1 MEDGNNVSTVIQ
13 DLHQAGG
20 YQIDETA
27 INILIA
33 YDYYKYT
40 KDIVFL
46 KRIFPMLQ
54 NAYKYIVRYIENV
67 ITFKKTKTFDLWENY
82 VGESVFGISAVF
94 ASLKTMGM
102 IYEAVKETYK
112 ENRLKVE
119 QINKEIQ
126 KINPML
132 LDVKEWI
139 HMNMYSN
146 EKQAYV
152 NDIENPKI
160 DISTLSLVT
169 PFNIFTVNEK
179 KMINTYMGIEM
190 NLRTYTGGYL
200 RYEND
205 NYLGRKKSMDIIKSL
220 DG

>member
-1 MEDGNNVSTVIQ
+1 MEDGNNDSIVIQ
-13 DLHQAGG
+13 DQHQAGG

-33 YDYYKYT
+33 YDYYNYT
-40 KDIVFL
+40 KDILFL
-46 KRIFPMLQ
+46 KRILPMLQ
-54 NAYKYIVRYIENV
+54 NAYKYIVRYLENV

-94 ASLKTMGM
+94 ASLKIMSK
-102 IYEAVKETYK
+102 IYEVVKDTYK

-126 KINPML
+126 KINPL
-132 LDVKEWI
+132 LVDVKEWI

-152 NDIENPKI
+152 NDVENPKI
-160 DISTLSLVT
+160 DISALSLVT

-179 KMINTYMGIEM
+179 KMINTYMAIEM
-190 NLRTYTGGYL
+190 NLRTYTG
-200 RYEND
+200 RIF
-205 NYLGRKKSMDIIKSL
+205 KI
-220 DG
+220 

>member
-1 MEDGNNVSTVIQ
+1 MEDGNNDSIVIQ
-13 DLHQAGG
+13 GLLQAGG

-33 YDYYKYT
+33 YDYYNYT
-40 KDIVFL
+40 KDILFL
-46 KRIFPMLQ
+46 KRILPMLQ
-54 NAYKYIVRYIENV
+54 NAYKYIVRYLENV

-94 ASLKTMGM
+94 ASLKTMSK
-102 IYEAVKETYK
+102 IYEIVKDTYK

-126 KINPML
+126 KINPL
-132 LDVKEWI
+132 LVDVKEWI

-152 NDIENPKI
+152 NDVENPKI
-160 DISTLSLVT
+160 DISALSLVT

-179 KMINTYMGIEM
+179 KMINTYMAIEM
-190 NLRTYTGGYL
+190 NLRTYTG
-200 RYEND
+200 RIF
-205 NYLGRKKSMDIIKSL
+205 KI
-220 DG
+220 

>member
-1 MEDGNNVSTVIQ
+1 MEDGNNDSIVIQ
-13 DLHQAGG
+13 DQHQAGG

-33 YDYYKYT
+33 YDYYNYT
-40 KDIVFL
+40 KDILFL
-46 KRIFPMLQ
+46 KRILPMLQ
-54 NAYKYIVRYIENV
+54 NAYKYIVRYLENV

-94 ASLKTMGM
+94 ASLKTMSK
-102 IYEAVKETYK
+102 IYEIVKDTYK

-126 KINPML
+126 KINPL
-132 LDVKEWI
+132 LVDVKEWI

-152 NDIENPKI
+152 NDVENPKI
-160 DISTLSLVT
+160 DISALSLVT

-179 KMINTYMGIEM
+179 KMINTYMAIEM
-190 NLRTYTGGYL
+190 NLRTYTG
-200 RYEND
+200 RIF
-205 NYLGRKKSMDIIKSL
+205 KI
-220 DG
+220 

>member
-1 MEDGNNVSTVIQ
+1 MEDGNNASTVIQ
-13 DLHQAGG
+13 SLLQAGG

-33 YDYYKYT
+33 YDYYNCT
-40 KDIVFL
+40 KDILFL

-54 NAYKYIVRYIENV
+54 NAYKYIVRYIEYV
-67 ITFKKTKTFDLWENY
+67 ITYNLWENY
-82 VGESVFGISAVF
+82 VGESIFGVSAVF
-94 ASLKTMGM
+94 SSIKTMGI

-126 KINPML
+126 KINPL
-132 LDVKEWI
+132 LVDVKEWI

-152 NDIENPKI
+152 NNIEEPRI
-160 DISTLSLVT
+160 DISALALVT
-169 PFNIFTVNEK
+169 PFKIFTVNEK

-190 NLRTYTGGYL
+190 NLKTYTG
-200 RYEND
+200 RIF
-205 NYLGRKKSMDIIKSL
+205 KV
-220 DG
+220 

>member
-1 MEDGNNVSTVIQ
+1 MLKNTQKYLQEIHKVKMEDGNNAFTVIQ
-13 DLHQAGG
+13 GLLQAGG

-33 YDYYKYT
+33 YDYYNCT
-40 KDIVFL
+40 KDILCL

-54 NAYKYIVRYIENV
+54 NAYKYIVRYLENV

-94 ASLKTMGM
+94 ASLKTMSE
-102 IYEAVKETYK
+102 IYEIVKDTYK

-126 KINPML
+126 KINPL
-132 LDVKEWI
+132 LVDVKEWI

-152 NDIENPKI
+152 NDVENPKI
-160 DISTLSLVT
+160 DISALSLVT

-179 KMINTYMGIEM
+179 KMINTYMAIEM
-190 NLRTYTGGYL
+190 NLRTYTG
-200 RYEND
+200 RIF
-205 NYLGRKKSMDIIKSL
+205 KI
-220 DG
+220 

>member
-1 MEDGNNVSTVIQ
+1 M
-13 DLHQAGG
+13 HQAGG

-27 INILIA
+27 INILIG
-33 YDYYKYT
+33 YDYYNYT
-40 KDIVFL
+40 KDILFL
-46 KRIFPMLQ
+46 KRILPMLQ
-54 NAYKYIVRYIENV
+54 NAYKYIVRYLENV

-94 ASLKTMGM
+94 ASLKTMSE
-102 IYEAVKETYK
+102 IYEIVKDTYK

-126 KINPML
+126 KINPL
-132 LDVKEWI
+132 LVDVKEWI

-152 NDIENPKI
+152 NDVENPKI
-160 DISTLSLVT
+160 DISALSLVT

-179 KMINTYMGIEM
+179 KMINTYMAIEM
-190 NLRTYTGGYL
+190 NLRTYTG
-200 RYEND
+200 RIF
-205 NYLGRKKSMDIIKSL
+205 KIWKW
-220 DG
+220 

>member
-1 MEDGNNVSTVIQ
+1 MEDGNNDSIVIQ
-13 DLHQAGG
+13 GLLQAGG

-33 YDYYKYT
+33 YDYYDCT
-40 KDIVFL
+40 KDIIFL

-54 NAYKYIVRYIENV
+54 NAYKYIVRYIEYV
-67 ITFKKTKTFDLWENY
+67 ITYKKTKTFDLWENY
-82 VGESVFGISAVF
+82 VGESVFGVSAVF
-94 ASLKTMGM
+94 ASIKTMGI

-126 KINPML
+126 KINPL
-132 LDVKEWI
+132 LVDVKEWI

-152 NDIENPKI
+152 NNIEEPRI
-160 DISTLSLVT
+160 DISALALVI
-169 PFNIFTVNEK
+169 PFKIFTVNEK

-190 NLRTYTGGYL
+190 NLKTYTG
-200 RYEND
+200 RIF
-205 NYLGRKKSMDIIKSL
+205 KV
-220 DG
+220 

>member
-1 MEDGNNVSTVIQ
+1 
-13 DLHQAGG
+13 
-20 YQIDETA
+20 
-27 INILIA
+27 
-33 YDYYKYT
+33 
-40 KDIVFL
+40 
-46 KRIFPMLQ
+46 MLQ

-102 IYEAVKETYK
+102 IYDAVKETYK

>member
-1 MEDGNNVSTVIQ
+1 
-13 DLHQAGG
+13 
-20 YQIDETA
+20 
-27 INILIA
+27 
-33 YDYYKYT
+33 
-40 KDIVFL
+40 
-46 KRIFPMLQ
+46 
-54 NAYKYIVRYIENV
+54 
-67 ITFKKTKTFDLWENY
+67 
-82 VGESVFGISAVF
+82 
-94 ASLKTMGM
+94 M

-146 EKQAYV
+146 EKQTYV

-160 DISTLSLVT
+160 DNSTLSLVT

>member
-1 MEDGNNVSTVIQ
+1 MEDGNNAFTVIQ
-13 DLHQAGG
+13 GLLQAGG

-33 YDYYKYT
+33 YDYYNCT
-40 KDIVFL
+40 KDILFL

-54 NAYKYIVRYIENV
+54 NAYKYIVRYLENV

-94 ASLKTMGM
+94 ASLKTMSE
-102 IYEAVKETYK
+102 IYEIVKDTYK

-126 KINPML
+126 KINPL
-132 LDVKEWI
+132 LGDVKEWI

-152 NDIENPKI
+152 NDVENPKI
-160 DISTLSLVT
+160 DISSLSLVT

-179 KMINTYMGIEM
+179 KMINTYMAIEM
-190 NLRTYTGGYL
+190 NLRTYTG
-200 RYEND
+200 RIF
-205 NYLGRKKSMDIIKSL
+205 KI
-220 DG
+220 

>member
-1 MEDGNNVSTVIQ
+1 MEDGNNDSIVIQ
-13 DLHQAGG
+13 DQHQAGG

-33 YDYYKYT
+33 YDYYNYT
-40 KDIVFL
+40 KDILFL
-46 KRIFPMLQ
+46 KRILPMLQ
-54 NAYKYIVRYIENV
+54 NAYKYIVRYLENV

-94 ASLKTMGM
+94 ASLKTMSE
-102 IYEAVKETYK
+102 IYEIVKDTYK

-126 KINPML
+126 KINPL
-132 LDVKEWI
+132 LVDVKEWI

-152 NDIENPKI
+152 NDVENPKI
-160 DISTLSLVT
+160 DISSLSLVT

-179 KMINTYMGIEM
+179 KMINTYMAIEM
-190 NLRTYTGGYL
+190 NLRTYTG
-200 RYEND
+200 RIF
-205 NYLGRKKSMDIIKSL
+205 KI
-220 DG
+220 

>member
-1 MEDGNNVSTVIQ
+1 M
-13 DLHQAGG
+13 
-20 YQIDETA
+20 
-27 INILIA
+27 
-33 YDYYKYT
+33 
-40 KDIVFL
+40 IVDRL
-46 KRIFPMLQ
+46 
-54 NAYKYIVRYIENV
+54 
-67 ITFKKTKTFDLWENY
+67 
-82 VGESVFGISAVF
+82 
-94 ASLKTMGM
+94 
-102 IYEAVKETYK
+102 YEAVKETYK

-146 EKQAYV
+146 EKQTYV

>member
-1 MEDGNNVSTVIQ
+1 MEDGNNASTVIQ
-13 DLHQAGG
+13 SLLQAGG

-33 YDYYKYT
+33 YDYYNCT
-40 KDIVFL
+40 KDILFL

-54 NAYKYIVRYIENV
+54 NAYKYIVRYIEYV
-67 ITFKKTKTFDLWENY
+67 ITYKKTKTFDLWENY
-82 VGESVFGISAVF
+82 VGESIFGVSAVF
-94 ASLKTMGM
+94 SSIKTMGI

-126 KINPML
+126 KINPL
-132 LDVKEWI
+132 LVDVKEWI

-152 NDIENPKI
+152 NNIEEPRI
-160 DISTLSLVT
+160 DISALALVT
-169 PFNIFTVNEK
+169 PFKIFTVK
-179 KMINTYMGIEM
+179 
-190 NLRTYTGGYL
+190 
-200 RYEND
+200 END
-205 NYLGRKKSMDIIKSL
+205 KYIYGDRNEFKNIYWTDI
-220 DG
+220 

>member
-1 MEDGNNVSTVIQ
+1 MIQ

-40 KDIVFL
+40 KDIIFL

-102 IYEAVKETYK
+102 IYDAVKETYK

-205 NYLGRKKSMDIIKSL
+205 NYLGRKKSMDLIKSL

>member
-1 MEDGNNVSTVIQ
+1 MEDGNNDSIVIQ

-33 YDYYKYT
+33 YDYYNYT
-40 KDIVFL
+40 KDILFL
-46 KRIFPMLQ
+46 KRILPMLQ
-54 NAYKYIVRYIENV
+54 NAYKYIVRYLENV

-94 ASLKTMGM
+94 ASLKTMSE
-102 IYEAVKETYK
+102 IYEVVKDTYK
-112 ENRLKVE
+112 ENRL
-119 QINKEIQ
+119 NKEIQ
-126 KINPML
+126 KINPL
-132 LDVKEWI
+132 LVDVKEWI

-152 NDIENPKI
+152 NDVENPKI
-160 DISTLSLVT
+160 DISALSLVT

-179 KMINTYMGIEM
+179 KMINTYMAIEM
-190 NLRTYTGGYL
+190 NLRTYTG
-200 RYEND
+200 RIF
-205 NYLGRKKSMDIIKSL
+205 KI
-220 DG
+220 

>member
-1 MEDGNNVSTVIQ
+1 MVDGNKDSIVIQ
-13 DLHQAGG
+13 GLHQVGG

-40 KDIVFL
+40 KDIMFL
-46 KRIFPMLQ
+46 KRICPMLQ
-54 NAYKYIVRYIENV
+54 NAYRYIVRYIENV

-102 IYEAVKETYK
+102 IYEEVKETYK

-119 QINKEIQ
+119 QINKEIR
-126 KINPML
+126 KINPFL
-132 LDVKEWI
+132 VDVKEWI

-152 NDIENPKI
+152 NDTENPRI
-160 DISTLSLVT
+160 DISALSLVT

-190 NLRTYTGGYL
+190 NLKTYTG
-200 RYEND
+200 RIF
-205 NYLGRKKSMDIIKSL
+205 KI
-220 DG
+220 

>member
-1 MEDGNNVSTVIQ
+1 MEDGNNDSTVIQ
-13 DLHQAGG
+13 DQHQAGG

-33 YDYYKYT
+33 YDYYNYT
-40 KDIVFL
+40 KDILFL
-46 KRIFPMLQ
+46 KRILPMLQ
-54 NAYKYIVRYIENV
+54 NAYKYIVRYLENV

-94 ASLKTMGM
+94 ASLKTMSE
-102 IYEAVKETYK
+102 IYEIVKDTYK

-126 KINPML
+126 KINPL
-132 LDVKEWI
+132 LVDVKEWI

-152 NDIENPKI
+152 NDVENPKI
-160 DISTLSLVT
+160 DISALSLVT

-179 KMINTYMGIEM
+179 KMINTYMAIEM
-190 NLRTYTGGYL
+190 NLRTYTG
-200 RYEND
+200 RIS
-205 NYLGRKKSMDIIKSL
+205 KI
-220 DG
+220 

>member
-1 MEDGNNVSTVIQ
+1 MEDGNNDSIVIQ
-13 DLHQAGG
+13 DQHQAGG

-33 YDYYKYT
+33 YDYYNYT
-40 KDIVFL
+40 KDILFL
-46 KRIFPMLQ
+46 KRILPMLQ
-54 NAYKYIVRYIENV
+54 NAYKYIVRYLENV

-94 ASLKTMGM
+94 ASLKTMSE
-102 IYEAVKETYK
+102 IYEIVKDTYK

-126 KINPML
+126 KINPL
-132 LDVKEWI
+132 LVDVKEWI

-152 NDIENPKI
+152 NDVENPKI
-160 DISTLSLVT
+160 DISALSLVT

-179 KMINTYMGIEM
+179 KMINTYMAIEM
-190 NLRTYTGGYL
+190 NLRTYTG
-200 RYEND
+200 RIF
-205 NYLGRKKSMDIIKSL
+205 KI
-220 DG
+220 